1 MKTAPIPDNEQE
13 RLNELLAYHLLDTEE
28 DADFNDIVNL
38 ASQICETPISLIT
51 LVDSQRQWF
60 KAKKGIDI
68 LETSR
73 DHAFCAHT
81 LDDHQLMIVTDATK
95 DERFENNP
103 LVTGDPNI
111 GFYAGMPLITENG
124 FALGTLCVI
133 DHHPRKLTDTQLL
146 SLRILSKQAVKLM
159 ELRLK
164 VKKLQKSE
172 TELKQS
178 EEQIN
183 LIFQHSIDAVIL
195 INPEGFITFWNIKAE
210 TVFGWKSAE
219 VIGKQLSEIIIPE
232 RYREAHKQGMRHFL
246 KTGDGPIL
254 RKTIEIN
261 ALTRLNHEIDIA
273 LEVSPILIRGEKYF
287 LAFINDITE
296 QKLAS
301 SKLDKQKIFYETILD
316 QLPTDIAVFD
326 TQHRYLFVNPG
337 AIKNAELR
345 KYIIGK
351 DDYEYCAY
359 RKRDIAVADKRREQ
373 FLLVEQT
380 RSPIEWEDTI
390 INQEGKKVTHLR
402 KMFPVYNKENELEM
416 MIGFGIDIT
425 ERKVAEEELLKAKNL
440 AEQLTG
446 SKDQFLANISH
457 EIRTPMNA
465 ILGMSN
471 QMGKTELNTKQKFY
485 NDTISKAAENLLIII
500 NDILDF
506 SKIEAGKLS
515 LENIGFDLS
524 EVIDKAIQVMVYKA
538 EEKGISIVK
547 KMTDSQ
553 IAPVFI
559 GDPYRINQVLLN
571 LISNA
576 IKFTEKGSVHI
587 VCDFI
592 KDHGVSQLIRI
603 SVVDT
608 GIGMEKSFV
617 DKIYE
622 KFTQEDVSVTRR
634 YGGTGL
640 GVSISK
646 ELISLMGGEIKV
658 ESEKNI
664 GTKISFE
671 LNLRKGNASD
681 LPVKEIT
688 NFNTQ
693 ILAGKKILVVDDNE
707 MNRVVA
713 TTVLSNYGAITL
725 EALNGKESIE
735 MLRKELID
743 LVLMD
748 IQMPIM
754 DGIEATKII
763 RHEISENLPVIAL
776 TANAMKGVNEKYFS
790 VGMNDYISK
799 PFAENDLIKMCAIWL
814 GKQIRF
820 DSQEKIRLDVKEQL
834 FDLSYLNE
842 ISRGDLDFLKK
853 MLELF
858 ISQVPENMVLLN
870 EAFEKNDMLALKA
883 IAHKTKS
890 SIDTLMISSLQNV
903 VKEIEEL
910 ANKNDN
916 GPKLQ
921 ELIQR
926 MNSVIPEVIMQLKR
940 II

>member
-1 MKTAPIPDNEQE
+1 MKSAPIPDNEQA
-13 RLNELLAYHLLDTEE
+13 RLNELLAYQLLDTEE
-28 DADFNDIVNL
+28 EADFNDIVKL

-51 LVDSQRQWF
+51 LIDADRQWF
-60 KAKKGIDI
+60 KAKTGLDAS
-68 LETSR
+68 ETPR
-73 DHAFCAHT
+73 DLAFCAHAIQ
-81 LDDHQLMIVTDATK
+81 DQELMIVPDATK
-95 DERFENNP
+95 DERFANNP
-103 LVTGDPNI
+103 LVTGNPHV

-124 FALGTLCVI
+124 FALGTLCVV
-133 DHHPRKLTDTQLL
+133 DHQPRELNEMQLM

-164 VKKLQKSE
+164 VINLQKSE
-172 TELKQS
+172 AELRQS

-183 LIFQHSIDAVIL
+183 LIFQHSIDAVVL
-195 INPEGFITFWNIKAE
+195 INTEGFITLWNSKAE
-210 TVFGWKSAE
+210 SVFGWNAEE
-219 VIGKQLSEIIIPE
+219 VIGKELSEIIIPE
-232 RYREAHKQGMRHFL
+232 RYRLAHKKGMRHYME
-246 KTGDGPIL
+246 TGEGPIL
-254 RKTIEIN
+254 RKTIEIQ
-261 ALTRLNHEIDIA
+261 ALTRLSKEIDIA
-273 LEVSPILIRGEKYF
+273 LEVSPIMLRGEKHF

-296 QKLAS
+296 QKLAN
-301 SKLDKQKIFYETILD
+301 SKLDSQKIFYETILD

-337 AIKNAELR
+337 AIKSAELR

-359 RKRDIAVADKRREQ
+359 RNRDMSVADKRREQ
-373 FLLVEQT
+373 FLMVEQS
-380 RSPIEWEDTI
+380 RSPIEWEDTL
-390 INQEGKKVTHLR
+390 INPEGKKITHLR
-402 KMFPVYNKENELEM
+402 KMFPVYNKENELQM

-446 SKDQFLANISH
+446 SKDQFLANMSH

-465 ILGMSN
+465 ILGMSH
-471 QMGKTELNTKQKFY
+471 QMGKTELDAKQKFY

-547 KMTDSQ
+547 KMTDHRL
-553 IAPVFI
+553 APVLI

-576 IKFTEKGSVHI
+576 IKFTEKGSVQI
-587 VCDFI
+587 VCDLV
-592 KDHGVSQLIRI
+592 KDHGVSQTIRI
-603 SVVDT
+603 SVIDT
-608 GIGMEKSFV
+608 GIGMDKAFV

-658 ESEKNI
+658 ESEKNE
-664 GTKISFE
+664 GTQISFE
-671 LNLRKGNASD
+671 LTLRKGNTSD
-681 LPVKEIT
+681 LPVKEIA
-688 NFNTQ
+688 NFNTL
-693 ILAGKKILVVDDNE
+693 ILSGKKILVVDDNE

-725 EALNGKESIE
+725 EALNGKESLDI
-735 MLRKELID
+735 LHHDKID

-754 DGIEATKII
+754 DGIEATKRI
-763 RHEISENLPVIAL
+763 RQEISESLPVIAL
-776 TANAMKGVNEKYFS
+776 TANAMKGDNEKYFS

-814 GKQIRF
+814 GKQVN
-820 DSQEKIRLDVKEQL
+820 LDPNANPNTKNTTL
-834 FDLSYLNE
+834 LYDLTYLEE
-842 ISRGDLDFLKK
+842 ISRGDNDFLNK
-853 MLELF
+853 MVELF
-858 ISQVPENMVLLN
+858 VTQMPVNMLQLN
-870 EAFEKNDMLALKA
+870 EAYEKQDMAALKS
-883 IAHKTKS
+883 IAHKSKS
-890 SIDTLMISSLQNV
+890 SIDTLMINSLQSV
-903 VKEIEEL
+903 IKEIEWL
-910 ANKNDN
+910 AIKHEN
-916 GPKLQ
+916 GDHLKDLMMQ
-921 ELIQR
+921 
-926 MNSVIPEVIMQLKR
+926 MNQVIPEVIDQLKK